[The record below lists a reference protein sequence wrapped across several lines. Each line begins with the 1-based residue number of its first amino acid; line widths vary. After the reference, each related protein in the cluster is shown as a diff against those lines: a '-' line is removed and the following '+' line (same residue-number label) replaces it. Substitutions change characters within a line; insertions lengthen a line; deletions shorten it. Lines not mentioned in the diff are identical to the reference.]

1 MKYYCECFFVVLYR
15 GMDNTYSLVIKEFHL
30 DTFGHMNNAR
40 YLDLYEE
47 ARWELITQ
55 RGFGL
60 SQIMA
65 TKTGPVILEVSL
77 KFLKEIK
84 LRETITI
91 TTKVL
96 SYEGKIS
103 RLMQQMIKADG
114 SVASEA
120 IFVVGFFDL
129 KARKLIEPSPEWLK
143 AIDWQQS

>member
-1 MKYYCECFFVVLYR
+1 
-15 GMDNTYSLVIKEFHL
+15 MDNTYSLVIKEFHL

-60 SQIMA
+60 DQIMRS
-65 TKTGPVILEVSL
+65 KTGPVILEVNL

-103 RLMQQMIKADG
+103 RLFQQMIKEDG
-114 SVASEA
+114 AVASEA
-120 IFVVGFFDL
+120 TFVVGFFDL

-143 AIDWQQS
+143 AIDWKAP